1 MGLTVPPTEP
11 PVFFTG
17 PATGTTMEPLHTGL
31 CAELD
36 VDHPVVQAPVGSVST
51 PALAAAVADAGGLG
65 MLAMSW
71 READAIREAYTAAA
85 AATDGVVG
93 ANVVLD
99 ESTGVLSPSAC
110 LDACLDAGASVVSF
124 SFGDAEPYIDRV
136 HAVGGTVLVTVGSA
150 GEARTAVAAGADI
163 VVAQGREAGGHVQSD
178 VTTLALLPRVADAV
192 EVPVVAAGG
201 LGDGRG
207 LAAALTLGADGG
219 WFGTRFVATEESGAH
234 ETYRERI
241 VDAPETATRLTD
253 LFDRGWPDQP
263 HRVLETDAVS
273 RTDAPDPAAT
283 STEGE
288 QGRTP
293 ERVAR
298 TADGEPVYR
307 RADTPPLDGMD
318 GDLAALPHYAGQSV
332 GLAQDVVP
340 AGEVVDRLV
349 AEARTALADAVP
361 SE

>member
-1 MGLTVPPTEP
+1 M
-11 PVFFTG
+11 
-17 PATGTTMEPLHTGL
+17 APLHTAL
-31 CAELD
+31 CAELN

-51 PALAAAVADAGGLG
+51 PALAAAVADAGGVG

-85 AATDGVVG
+85 TATDGVVG
-93 ANVVLD
+93 VNVVLD

-136 HAVGGTVLVTVGSA
+136 HDAGGTAMVTVGSA
-150 GEARTAVAAGADI
+150 AEAAAAADAGADV

-178 VTTLALLPRVADAV
+178 VTTMALLPRVADTV

-263 HRVLETDAVS
+263 HRVLETDEVRRQAGYDPDEMDDASDPEQIAQMPDGKSIS
-273 RTDAPDPAAT
+273 RL
-283 STEGE
+283 
-288 QGRTP
+288 
-293 ERVAR
+293 
-298 TADGEPVYR
+298 ADM
-307 RADTPPLDGMD
+307 PPLEGMT
-318 GDLAALPHYAGQSV
+318 GAVEALPHYAGQSA
-332 GLAQDVVP
+332 GLTAAVRP
-340 AGEVVDRLV
+340 AGEVVTRLV
-349 AEARTALADAVP
+349 SDAAGTLADA
-361 SE
+361 SAAAE

>member
-1 MGLTVPPTEP
+1 MG
-11 PVFFTG
+11 
-17 PATGTTMEPLHTGL
+17 PLQTAL
-31 CAELD
+31 CSELGI
-36 VDHPVVQAPVGSVST
+36 DHPVVQAPVGSVST

-71 READAIREAYTAAA
+71 READAIRDAYTAAA
-85 AATDGVVG
+85 SATDGVVG
-93 ANVVLD
+93 VNVVLD

-136 HAVGGTVLVTVGSA
+136 HETGGTVIVTVASA
-150 GEARTAVAAGADI
+150 AEARAAVDAGADV

-178 VTTLALLPRVADAV
+178 VTTLALLPRVVDTV
-192 EVPVVAAGG
+192 PVPVVAAGG

-241 VDAPETATRLTD
+241 VDAPETATRFTE

-263 HRVLETDAVS
+263 HRVLETDEVRQQASADSDEVDDGSNDEQIAQMPDGKPIS
-273 RTDAPDPAAT
+273 RL
-283 STEGE
+283 
-288 QGRTP
+288 
-293 ERVAR
+293 
-298 TADGEPVYR
+298 ADM
-307 RADTPPLDGMD
+307 PPLAGMT
-318 GDLAALPHYAGQSV
+318 GDIEALPHYAGQSA
-332 GLAQDVVP
+332 GLAQEVRP
-340 AGEVVDRLV
+340 AHEVVARLV
-349 AEARTALADAVP
+349 SDTEAALADAVAAT
-361 SE
+361 E